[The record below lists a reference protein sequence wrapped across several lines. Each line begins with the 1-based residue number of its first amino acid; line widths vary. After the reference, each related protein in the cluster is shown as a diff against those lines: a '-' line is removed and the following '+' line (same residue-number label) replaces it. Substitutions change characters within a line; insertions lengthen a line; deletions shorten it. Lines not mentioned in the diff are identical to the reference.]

1 MCWVC
6 HSLSRNVI
14 KSQIVDTSTVDTP
27 RCTPRSDE
35 NVRGV
40 VCLRIFYP
48 IPTFLQ
54 SKEIYSQTLSLW
66 KIISINAVLI
76 LFINNPFERKKIKIF
91 VQIFGKTVS
100 LIYGRSQNPLTY
112 QWIIYKNTLH
122 FFCYINKLISLM
134 DNYNSLLNVIWL
146 NKTKQKGI

>member
-1 MCWVC
+1 
-6 HSLSRNVI
+6 
-14 KSQIVDTSTVDTP
+14 
-27 RCTPRSDE
+27 
-35 NVRGV
+35 VRGV

-100 LIYGRSQNPLTY
+100 LIYGRSQNPYDLSMNN
-112 QWIIYKNTLH
+112 I
-122 FFCYINKLISLM
+122 
-134 DNYNSLLNVIWL
+134 
-146 NKTKQKGI
+146 